1 MIFSKVRCTT
11 KREKCQSFL
20 CRSALGNYSILGL
33 CFHLESSIKWA
44 NRYDACGEGREA
56 CYDEKVARPTLPN
69 NTESAIV
76 KKIHLMNVL
85 FFCLELGGTAMT
97 MGGSRHG
104 HEKWAAVLWWQPERT
119 VPLNLAPGS
128 QKEATDTFM
137 HKCLLHTFNG
147 CGPDG
152 FFSPD
157 ALSMRAALRI
167 TAPAPPDGALS
178 SISFFSASLNQ
189 WKFKNTPSGE
199 VWIFK

>member
-56 CYDEKVARPTLPN
+56 CYDEKVTRPTLPN

-97 MGGSRHG
+97 MGGSRHS
-104 HEKWAAVLWWQPERT
+104 HEKWAAVLGDNQRGQSHLTWPLVHRKRPRT
-119 VPLNLAPGS
+119 LSCINVCFIHLMDVVLM
-128 QKEATDTFM
+128 DFFLLM
-137 HKCLLHTFNG
+137 HY
-147 CGPDG
+147 
-152 FFSPD
+152 
-157 ALSMRAALRI
+157 
-167 TAPAPPDGALS
+167 
-178 SISFFSASLNQ
+178 Q
-189 WKFKNTPSGE
+189 
-199 VWIFK
+199 